1 MKRKNEGQ
9 NRGITLIALII
20 TIIILLI
27 LAGVAI
33 NMVLGQNGIL
43 NNSKEATQ
51 KYKESQEN
59 EELSLILTNYYMAK
73 LEDDNTDLATYLNKN
88 NATLKGEKDG
98 SYIIEYNGNEY
109 TIEKDNL
116 DSKREEQKVIVTEN
130 GEEKIITVADMAKE
144 PKKYYGAKV
153 TNYTKGGTYRIFY
166 VDTAGKYG
174 DGINTVYLIADYDE
188 NRQTSLGTY
197 ASSKDYAAYVYDASK
212 TKIRQMNPMWS
223 NYIGNLE
230 EISWEEN
237 AKSAAYLCDTSKW
250 ESYCDNTKA
259 NYAIGGPS
267 LEMYVDS
274 YNQTHNANSLVYTC
288 NTSTNGTYSTNNG
301 KGYFVGADGSYAN
314 NGWYTNNNI
323 IDTEQNEIYMK
334 SNKNTWIASPSPDTT
349 HNVSN
354 VNGSGAY
361 INCGARLHLSY
372 GMCPLVSLKS
382 DTEIKIEI

>member
-59 EELSLILTNYYMAK
+59 EELSLILTNYYTAK
-73 LEDDNTDLATYLNKN
+73 LEDDNIDLETYLNKN
-88 NATLKGEKDG
+88 NATLKGEQDG

-130 GEEKIITVADMAKE
+130 GEKKIITVADMAKE
-144 PKKYYGAKV
+144 PKKYYGARV
-153 TNYTKGGTYRIFY
+153 TNYTKDGTYRIFY

-174 DGINTVYLIADYDE
+174 DGVNTVYLIADYYA
-188 NRQTSLGTY
+188 NRQTGLGTY
-197 ASSKDYAAYVYDASK
+197 TNGEYKAYEYNSNK

-267 LEMYVDS
+267 LEMYADS

-288 NTSTNGTYSTNNG
+288 EPTTGCGENKG
-301 KGYFVGADGSYAN
+301 KGYFLGANGKYDVHD
-314 NGWYTNNNI
+314 GWYTHQNT
-323 IDTEQNEIYMK
+323 IDTTQNEIYLTD
-334 SNKNTWIASPSPDTT
+334 NTYPWIVSPSASDPCFVFRVNSY
-349 HNVSN
+349 NV
-354 VNGSGAY
+354 Y
-361 INCGARLHLSY
+361 IGYDYLYSTCGVR
-372 GMCPLVSLKS
+372 PLVSLKS
-382 DTEIKIEI
+382 GTEIKIEL

>member
-33 NMVLGQNGIL
+33 NIVLGQNGIL
-43 NNSKEATQ
+43 NNSKEAIQ

-144 PKKYYGAKV
+144 PKKYYGARV

-188 NRQTSLGTY
+188 NRQTGLGTY
-197 ASSKDYAAYVYDASK
+197 INSEYKAYEYNSNK

-259 NYAIGGPS
+259 NYAIGGPG

-274 YNQTHNANSLVYTC
+274 YNQTHGANSLVYTC
-288 NTSTNGTYSTNNG
+288 NTSTNGTYSTNSG
-301 KGYFVGADGSYAN
+301 KGYFVGADGSYVN
-314 NGWYTNNNI
+314 NGWYTNRNT
-323 IDTEQNEIYMK
+323 IDSAQNEIYMK
-334 SNKNTWIASPSPDTT
+334 ANTYTWLASPPARNT
-349 HNVSN
+349 NYVST
-354 VNGSGAY
+354 VNGYYAVVDYGRLYVA
-361 INCGARLHLSY
+361 CGV
-372 GMCPLVSLKS
+372 CPLVSLKS